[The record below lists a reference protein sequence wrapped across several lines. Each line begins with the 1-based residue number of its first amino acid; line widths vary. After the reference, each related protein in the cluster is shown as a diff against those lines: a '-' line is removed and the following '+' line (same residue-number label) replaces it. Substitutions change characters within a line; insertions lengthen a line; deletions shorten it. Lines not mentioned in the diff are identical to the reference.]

1 MSLASEITR
10 LQNAKSAL
18 KTSIEAKGVTV
29 SDSTLISDYSAY
41 VDQIPTGGGG
51 GGQAEEDLINLI
63 ERDFTTFNIPS
74 GTTKIGDYA
83 FYYCRGLTS
92 INIPNSVTR
101 IDDYAF
107 QYCEGLTSV
116 TIPNGVT
123 TIGDS
128 VFSYCSALTNI
139 NSENEGEAIM
149 PDSLTYMSTDIF
161 NNSNLIKMVYLPYNG
176 VVDSGYGNILVYTD
190 YQNFIVYVPQEQYGN
205 YWKKY
210 YDSRGLILP
219 YPRIESTNHT
229 IQYTINSTGSKQVNV
244 INSEA
249 LKFVEKMT
257 INGTEVENPK
267 NSTQQLVDGENVIKV
282 WLYDSRIT
290 NHKLLYGISV
300 NSVEIQNSV
309 TTISNMVF
317 GYCRGLTSINI
328 PNGVTTIGDNVF
340 SYCEG
345 LTSVT
350 IPNGVTS
357 IGNYVFESCSGL
369 TTVTIPDSVTSIGY
383 SVFYYCSGLTS
394 VTIQATTPPSLGS
407 NAFISTN
414 DCPIY
419 VPAES
424 VDAYKKAT
432 NWKTYASRI
441 QAIPTE

>member
-1 MSLASEITR
+1 MSLSSEITR

-29 SDSTLISDYSAY
+29 SDSTLISGYAAY

-51 GGQAEEDLINLI
+51 GGNEDLINLI
-63 ERDFTTFNIPS
+63 EKNFTTFNIPS
-74 GTTKIGDYA
+74 GTTKIGDYT
-83 FYYCRGLTS
+83 FYYKRDLTSVTIPDSVTRIGEYAFQYCEGLTS
-92 INIPNSVTR
+92 INIPNSVTT
-101 IDDYAF
+101 ISSNAF
-107 QYCEGLTSV
+107 SG
-116 TIPNGVT
+116 
-123 TIGDS
+123 
-128 VFSYCSALTNI
+128 CSALASI
-139 NSENEGEAIM
+139 NSENEGEAIL
-149 PDSLTYMSTDIF
+149 PDSLNFIDSNIF
-161 NNSNLIKMVYLPYNG
+161 NNCKLIKMLYLPYNG
-176 VVDSGYGNILVYTD
+176 VVDSGYTNDLVSTD

-219 YPRIESTNHT
+219 YPRVESTNHT
-229 IQYTINSTGSKQVNV
+229 IQYTINSTGSQQVSV
-244 INSEA
+244 IYSDS

-309 TTISNMVF
+309 TTISNYVF
-317 GYCRGLTSINI
+317 GYCRS
-328 PNGVTTIGDNVF
+328 
-340 SYCEG
+340 

-350 IPNGVTS
+350 IPNGVTTIGNSVFYYCEGLTSVTIANGVAS
-357 IGNYVFESCSGL
+357 IGNYVFYYCEGL
-369 TTVTIPDSVTSIGY
+369 TTITIPDSVTSIGY
-383 SVFYYCSGLTS
+383 SAFRGSGLTS

-407 NAFISTN
+407 SAFESTN
-414 DCPIY
+414 NCPIY

-424 VDAYKKAT
+424 LDAYKTAT

>member
-1 MSLASEITR
+1 MSLSSEITR

-29 SDSTLISDYSAY
+29 SDTTLISDYSSY

-51 GGQAEEDLINLI
+51 GGNEDLINLI
-63 ERDFTTFNIPS
+63 EKNFTTFNIPS
-74 GTTKIGDYA
+74 GTTKIGDYT
-83 FYYCRGLTS
+83 FYYKRDLTSVTIPDSVTRIGDSAFDYCEGLTS
-92 INIPNSVTR
+92 INIPNSVT
-101 IDDYAF
+101 Y
-107 QYCEGLTSV
+107 
-116 TIPNGVT
+116 
-123 TIGDS
+123 IGNS
-128 VFSYCSALTNI
+128 AFSYCSALISI

-149 PDSLTYMSTDIF
+149 PDSLNFMRTDIF
-161 NNSNLIKMVYLPYNG
+161 YNSKLIKMVYLPYNG
-176 VVDSGYGNILVYTD
+176 VVNSGYTNILVNTD

-229 IQYTINSTGSKQVNV
+229 IQYKINSTGSQQVNV

-249 LKFVEKMT
+249 LKFVEKIT

-282 WLYDSRIT
+282 WLYDSRII
-290 NHKLLYGISV
+290 NNKLLYNISV

-309 TTISNMVF
+309 TTIGNYTF
-317 GYCRGLTSINI
+317 YYCEGLTSINI
-328 PNGVTTIGDNVF
+328 PNGVTTIGNSAF
-340 SYCEG
+340 SYCSG
-345 LTSVT
+345 LTSVA
-350 IPNGVTS
+350 IPNSVTS
-357 IGNYVFESCSGL
+357 IGSSAFNSCSSL
-369 TTVTIPDSVTSIGY
+369 TSVTIPDSVTSIGY
-383 SVFYYCSGLTS
+383 NAFQSCRGLTS
-394 VTIQATTPPSLGS
+394 VTIQATTPPTLSNS
-407 NAFISTN
+407 NAFSNTN
-414 DCPIY
+414 NCPIY

-424 VDAYKKAT
+424 VDAYKTAT

>member
-1 MSLASEITR
+1 MSLSSEITR

-29 SDSTLISDYSAY
+29 SDTTLISDYPAY
-41 VDQIPTGGGG
+41 VDQISTGGGG
-51 GGQAEEDLINLI
+51 GGNEDVINLI

-83 FYYCRGLTS
+83 FYHKRDLTS
-92 INIPNSVTR
+92 ITIPDSVTR
-101 IDDYAF
+101 IGNEA
-107 QYCEGLTSV
+107 
-116 TIPNGVT
+116 
-123 TIGDS
+123 
-128 VFSYCSALTNI
+128 FSYCSALTSI

-149 PDSLTYMSTDIF
+149 PDSLKWMS
-161 NNSNLIKMVYLPYNG
+161 NNVFDNCKLIKMLYLPYNG
-176 VVDSGYGNILVYTD
+176 VVDSSYANILVDTN

-219 YPRIESTNHT
+219 YPRVESTNHT
-229 IQYTINSTGSKQVNV
+229 IQYTINSTGSQQVKV
-244 INSEA
+244 IYSEA
-249 LKFVEKMT
+249 LKFVEKIT

-290 NHKLLYGISV
+290 NQKLLYGISI

-309 TTISNMVF
+309 TTISYYTF
-317 GYCRGLTSINI
+317 GYCE
-328 PNGVTTIGDNVF
+328 D
-340 SYCEG
+340 

-350 IPNGVTS
+350 IPNGVTTIGNSAFYNCSGLTSVTIGNGVAS
-357 IGNYVFESCSGL
+357 IGNYVFYYCIGL
-369 TTVTIPDSVTSIGY
+369 TNVTIPDSVTFIGY
-383 SVFYYCSGLTS
+383 DAFYYCIGLTS

-407 NAFISTN
+407 NAFNDTN
-414 DCPIY
+414 NCPIY

-424 VDAYKKAT
+424 LEAYKTAT

>member
-1 MSLASEITR
+1 MSVASEITR
-10 LQNAKSAL
+10 LQDAKSAL

-29 SDSTLISDYSAY
+29 SDSTLISGYSAL
-41 VDQIPTGGGG
+41 VDQIPTGGG

-63 ERDFTTFNIPS
+63 EKDIKTLNIPS
-74 GTTKIGDYA
+74 GTRQIGEYA

-92 INIPNSVTR
+92 VTIPDSVTSIGSSAFKNCTSLTSINIPNSVAY
-101 IDDYAF
+101 IKSSA
-107 QYCEGLTSV
+107 
-116 TIPNGVT
+116 
-123 TIGDS
+123 
-128 VFSYCSALTNI
+128 FSYCRALRSI

-149 PDSLTYMSTDIF
+149 LDSLTYFSNDCF
-161 NNSNLIKMVYLPYNG
+161 NNSDLIKMVYLTYNG
-176 VVDSGYGNILVYTD
+176 VVDSGYTNMLVDTN

-219 YPRIESTNHT
+219 YPRVESTNHT
-229 IQYTINSTGSKQVNV
+229 IQYTINSTGSQQVSV
-244 INSEA
+244 IYSDS

-282 WLYDSRIT
+282 WLYDSRII
-290 NHKLLYGISV
+290 NNKLLYNNISI

-309 TTISNMVF
+309 TTIGNYTF
-317 GYCRGLTSINI
+317 YYCEGLTSINI
-328 PNGVTTIGDNVF
+328 PNGVTTIGGSAFDNC
-340 SYCEG
+340 SA

-350 IPNGVTS
+350 IGNGVTS
-357 IGNYVFESCSGL
+357 IGNSTFQSCSGM
-369 TTVTIPDSVTSIGY
+369 
-383 SVFYYCSGLTS
+383 TS
-394 VTIQATTPPSLGS
+394 VTINATTPPSLGS
-407 NAFISTN
+407 NVFYDTN
-414 DCPIY
+414 NCPIY

-424 VDAYKKAT
+424 VDAYKTAT

>member
-1 MSLASEITR
+1 MSLSSEITR

-29 SDSTLISDYSAY
+29 SDSTLISGYAAL
-41 VDQIPTGGGG
+41 VDEIQTGGGG
-51 GGQAEEDLINLI
+51 NEDLINLI
-63 ERDFTTFNIPS
+63 ERDFKSFNIPY
-74 GTTKIGDYA
+74 GTTKIGDYTFYYKRDLTSINIPNSVKRIGSEA
-83 FYYCRGLTS
+83 FYYCEGLTS
-92 INIPNSVTR
+92 INIPNSVTS
-101 IDDYAF
+101 IGYDAF
-107 QYCEGLTSV
+107 SG
-116 TIPNGVT
+116 
-123 TIGDS
+123 
-128 VFSYCSALTNI
+128 CSALTSI

-149 PDSLTYMSTDIF
+149 PDSLTSIRSNIF
-161 NNSNLIKMVYLPYNG
+161 NYCKLIKMVYLPYNG
-176 VVDSGYGNILVYTD
+176 VVNSSYTNRLVDTD

-210 YDSRGLILP
+210 YDSRGWILP

-229 IQYTINSTGSKQVNV
+229 IQYTINSTGSQQVKV

-249 LKFVEKMT
+249 LKFVEKIT

-309 TTISNMVF
+309 TTIGDSTF
-317 GYCRGLTSINI
+317 YGCEGLTSINI
-328 PNGVTTIGDNVF
+328 PNSVKTIGNSVF
-340 SYCEG
+340 YYCES
-345 LTSVT
+345 LTSIS
-350 IPNGVTS
+350 IPN
-357 IGNYVFESCSGL
+357 
-369 TTVTIPDSVTSIGY
+369 SVTSIGY
-383 SVFYYCSGLTS
+383 NTFGYCRALTNIVIPGSVTSIGYNTFSDCSGLTS
-394 VTIQATTPPSLGS
+394 ITILATTPPSLGS
-407 NAFISTN
+407 SAFDYTN
-414 DCPIY
+414 NCPIY

-424 VDAYKKAT
+424 VDAYKTAT

>member
-1 MSLASEITR
+1 MSLSSEITR

-29 SDSTLISDYSAY
+29 SDSTLISGYAAL
-41 VDQIPTGGGG
+41 VDQIQTGGGG
-51 GGQAEEDLINLI
+51 GNEDLIKLI
-63 ERDFTTFNIPS
+63 EKDFTTFNIPN

-83 FYYCRGLTS
+83 FYHKKDLTS

-101 IDDYAF
+101 IGDYAF
-107 QYCEGLTSV
+107 QNCEGLTSIN
-116 TIPNGVT
+116 IPNSVT
-123 TIGDS
+123 TIGNS
-128 VFSYCSALTNI
+128 VFNYCSALTSI

-149 PDSLTYMSTDIF
+149 PDSLKFFSYNAF
-161 NNSNLIKMVYLPYNG
+161 NNCKLIKMVYLPYNG
-176 VVDSGYGNILVYTD
+176 VVNSSYTNKIVGTD

-205 YWKKY
+205 YWQKY
-210 YDSRGLILP
+210 YDSRAVILP

-229 IQYTINSTGSKQVNV
+229 IQYTINSTGSQQVKV

-249 LKFVEKMT
+249 LKFVEKIT

-290 NHKLLYGISV
+290 NQKLLYGISV

-309 TTISNMVF
+309 TTIGNSAFYSCEGLTSISIPNSVTTIGNFTF
-317 GYCRGLTSINI
+317 GYCSALTSINI
-328 PNGVTTIGDNVF
+328 PNSVTTIGF
-340 SYCEG
+340 SAFYYCKG
-345 LTSVT
+345 LTSIS
-350 IPNGVTS
+350 IPN
-357 IGNYVFESCSGL
+357 
-369 TTVTIPDSVTSIGY
+369 SVASIGY
-383 SVFYYCSGLTS
+383 SAFSGCRALTS
-394 VTIQATTPPSLGS
+394 ITIQATTPPSLGS
-407 NAFISTN
+407 DAFGDTN
-414 DCPIY
+414 NCPIY

-424 VDAYKKAT
+424 VDAYKTAT